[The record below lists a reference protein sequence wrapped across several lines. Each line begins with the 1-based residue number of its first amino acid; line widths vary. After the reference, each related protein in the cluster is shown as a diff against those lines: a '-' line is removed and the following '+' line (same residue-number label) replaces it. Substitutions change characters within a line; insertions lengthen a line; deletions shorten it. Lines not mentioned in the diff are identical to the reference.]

1 MNGIKTKMVREY
13 IDDGNGFPVLLKNVT
28 MRWLQG
34 DWVADINYN
43 WLDAET
49 VLFLAR
55 KPARL
60 TGVEVRF
67 LRHRCEMTYQKF
79 ADLFGVAPQAVMKW
93 EKAGAKPTRMAW
105 TTEKDLRL
113 TVLERAGV
121 SRSEFM
127 DAFRTLREAPKAAAA
142 APLTLD
148 LKKRPRAR
156 RSASVRA
163 SGVSAATT

>member
-1 MNGIKTKMVREY
+1 MIARERRVQARY
-13 IDDGNGFPVLLKNVT
+13 VDQGNGFPVVLRNAPMVKIYGEWAL
-28 MRWLQG
+28 
-34 DWVADINYN
+34 DINYN

-49 VLFLAR
+49 ALFLAR

-67 LRHRCEMTYQKF
+67 LRDYHEMTYQKF
-79 ADLFGVAPQAVMKW
+79 ADLFAVAPQAVMKW
-93 EKAGAKPTRMAW
+93 EKAGSKPTRMAW

-121 SRSEFM
+121 SRSAFM
-127 DAFRTLREAPKAAAA
+127 EAFRALREAPKVAEA

-148 LKKRPRAR
+148 LGKRPRAR
-156 RSASVRA
+156 RAALGRP
-163 SGVSAATT
+163 SGVSAATA